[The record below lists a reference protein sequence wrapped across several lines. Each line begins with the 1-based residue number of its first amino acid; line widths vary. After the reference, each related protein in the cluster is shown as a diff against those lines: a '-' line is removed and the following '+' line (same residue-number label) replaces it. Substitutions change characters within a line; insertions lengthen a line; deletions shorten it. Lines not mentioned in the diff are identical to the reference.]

1 MPWEFSNSVP
11 IYIQLI
17 EAIKLKIISGQ
28 IKAGDKLDSVR
39 DLAEEAGVN
48 PNTMQRALLEL
59 EREDLIYSVRTSG
72 RFVNEDKGIIKKMK
86 NELASKKI
94 DLLFETLY
102 KLGYTKDEI
111 NIIILEKIKS
121 YGESE

>member
-11 IYIQLI
+11 IYIQLV
-17 EAIKLKIISGQ
+17 EAIKLQIISGQ
-28 IKAGDKLDSVR
+28 IKAGEKLNSVR

-48 PNTMQRALLEL
+48 PNTMQRALAEL

-86 NELASKKI
+86 SELANKKI
-94 DLLFETLY
+94 DILFEALY
-102 KLGYTKDEI
+102 KLGYTQDEI
-111 NIIILEKIKS
+111 STIILEKIKTD
-121 YGESE
+121 GEGE

>member
-11 IYIQLI
+11 IYIQLV
-17 EAIKLKIISGQ
+17 EAIKLQIISGQ
-28 IKAGDKLDSVR
+28 IKAGEKLNSVR

-48 PNTMQRALLEL
+48 PNTMQRALAEL

-86 NELASKKI
+86 SELAIKKI
-94 DLLFETLY
+94 DILFEALY
-102 KLGYTKDEI
+102 KLGYTQDEI
-111 NIIILEKIKS
+111 STIILEKIKTD
-121 YGESE
+121 GEGE